1 MQRQAFLSC
10 LLLLE
15 IRETPPWTHGLVG
28 SFHEFGEHGTFPS
41 KSNDFIPSLGNW
53 VTGNSC
59 SRVSTFREEHLDD
72 ESGPL
77 ANLNAL
83 PPTVGGK
90 QPLET
95 TESIL
100 ESNLLCALMGEA

>member
-53 VTGNSC
+53 EQLFAC
-59 SRVSTFREEHLDD
+59 LDFQEEHLDD
-72 ESGPL
+72 KSGPL
-77 ANLNAL
+77 ANLNVL
-83 PPTVGGK
+83 PPTVGG
-90 QPLET
+90 
-95 TESIL
+95 
-100 ESNLLCALMGEA
+100 SNPWK